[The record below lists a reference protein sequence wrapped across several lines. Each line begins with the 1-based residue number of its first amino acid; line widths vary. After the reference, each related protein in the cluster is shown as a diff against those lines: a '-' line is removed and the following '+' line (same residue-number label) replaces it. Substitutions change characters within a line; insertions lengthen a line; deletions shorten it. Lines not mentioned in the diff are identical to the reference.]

1 MKSVK
6 RKLYTFLAVT
16 LVMGGIAL
24 MPEINSNM
32 AFTPSEISVNA
43 LDISNLVTTGNYK
56 GFDYLITYDG
66 AILTGYTGGLAD
78 VVVPETVIAYTKD
91 ELPVPIEVSVT
102 GLNKTFYENKTVKS
116 VTIPEGVINLGDS
129 TFYSCTNLTEISLPE
144 SLKSMGTWTF
154 NGCGI
159 TSINIPANLVLAE
172 SSFRF
177 CPDLKT
183 ITFTEGRKSL
193 NSQYVFEYVS
203 ATSIILPE

>member
-66 AILTGYTGGLAD
+66 AILT
-78 VVVPETVIAYTKD
+78 
-91 ELPVPIEVSVT
+91 
-102 GLNKTFYENKTVKS
+102 
-116 VTIPEGVINLGDS
+116 
-129 TFYSCTNLTEISLPE
+129 
-144 SLKSMGTWTF
+144 
-154 NGCGI
+154 
-159 TSINIPANLVLAE
+159 
-172 SSFRF
+172 
-177 CPDLKT
+177 
-183 ITFTEGRKSL
+183 
-193 NSQYVFEYVS
+193 
-203 ATSIILPE
+203 